1 MFSHTLNWHF
11 IVVIRALLI
20 AYSLFSTV
28 SHSQD
33 EQNGVPLTT
42 SSTTQTG
49 INPPSIEQTLVP
61 ESVLAM
67 QLAEAL
73 KLGPVADEA
82 KAEALLSGLGIEP
95 KNGWIAEYPVTPEVL
110 GDIETGIA
118 LASDQGKIAH
128 TKDQALKIFSEVKV
142 RLGFDVKPGSNPPA
156 GLIKKPGKT
165 TVYRYTDSHG
175 AAHFTDDVD
184 SIPEAN
190 RKTMKIVSQTTLNG
204 LSGGAG
210 SSTTQA
216 PAPQYT
222 AKPKLKPEVINQQ
235 YEEQGPPVVTYYEPP
250 ESYNYLYSWIPYPF
264 WSTGF
269 YYPGYFMLKD
279 FHRRVHVN
287 RRPYYVSHHHRT
299 GSDFPRSP
307 KPGAVNR
314 DRQRSLKPH
323 GKDHSAR
330 FSSPKAQ
337 AGARAIAGYNPNG
350 HGLTNGSSDY
360 RRDRSRK
367 PYSSERNSGTFGNTP
382 VVPGGRIMMPND
394 MYRPGF
400 SSGSGNPGTFGNT
413 PVVPGGRIQMNND
426 LYRPGFQ
433 GGGSFEGGGNYR
445 DHGGGG
451 FAGGGS
457 RGGGHR

>member
-1 MFSHTLNWHF
+1 M
-11 IVVIRALLI
+11 
-20 AYSLFSTV
+20 
-28 SHSQD
+28 
-33 EQNGVPLTT
+33 
-42 SSTTQTG
+42 
-49 INPPSIEQTLVP
+49 
-61 ESVLAM
+61 
-67 QLAEAL
+67 
-73 KLGPVADEA
+73 
-82 KAEALLSGLGIEP
+82 
-95 KNGWIAEYPVTPEVL
+95 
-110 GDIETGIA
+110 
-118 LASDQGKIAH
+118 ASDQGKIAF
-128 TKDQALKIFSEVKV
+128 TKDQALKLFSEVKV
-142 RLGFDVKPGSNPPA
+142 RLGFDVKPGPNPPA

-175 AAHFTDDVD
+175 AAHFTDDHD

-190 RKTMKIVSQTTLNG
+190 RKTMKIVSQTALNG

-210 SSTTQA
+210 SGTTQA

-250 ESYNYLYSWIPYPF
+250 EPYTYLYVWVPYPF

-287 RRPYYVSHHHRT
+287 RHPYYVSHHHGS

-307 KPGAVNR
+307 RPGEVNR
-314 DRQRSLKPH
+314 DDRQDQLKPH
-323 GKDHSAR
+323 GKDDHSAG

-337 AGARAIAGYNPNG
+337 AGARAIVGHNPNR
-350 HGLTNGSSDY
+350 HGLENGSADS

-367 PYSSERNSGTFGNTP
+367 PYSSDGNSGTFGNTP
-382 VVPGGRIMMPND
+382 VVPNGRIMMPND

-413 PVVPGGRIQMNND
+413 PVVPGGRNTDDIMT
-426 LYRPGFQ
+426 YVFRPGFQ
-433 GGGSFEGGGNYR
+433 GGGSFGGGGNFR
-445 DHGGGG
+445 GHGGGG
-451 FAGGGS
+451 FKRRTSIRLDSG
-457 RGGGHR
+457 R